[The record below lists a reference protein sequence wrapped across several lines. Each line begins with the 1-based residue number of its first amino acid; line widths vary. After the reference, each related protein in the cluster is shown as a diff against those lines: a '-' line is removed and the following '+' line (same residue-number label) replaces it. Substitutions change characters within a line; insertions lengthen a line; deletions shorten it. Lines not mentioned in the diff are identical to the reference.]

1 MFMTKAKGKEYMIIN
16 KIFTAI
22 GGKSSYEWKK
32 LHANYI
38 KMPIL
43 VISGKSDNRYFL
55 VFFVVVIL
63 NSLKYTCI
71 HY

>member
-1 MFMTKAKGKEYMIIN
+1 MTKAKGKEYMIIY

-32 LHANYI
+32 LHVNYI

-43 VISGKSDNRYFL
+43 VISG
-55 VFFVVVIL
+55 
-63 NSLKYTCI
+63 
-71 HY
+71 

>member
-1 MFMTKAKGKEYMIIN
+1 MFMTRAKGKEYMIIN
-16 KIFTAI
+16 KIFTAT

-32 LHANYI
+32 LLANYI

-55 VFFVVVIL
+55 VFFL
-63 NSLKYTCI
+63 LLLF
-71 HY
+71 